1 MNKNNDD
8 RYEPMGPIYMKV
20 DGQSVPVPEV
30 LTQEE
35 VIQVLRLDIDGP
47 SDPEHTLAY
56 YRDKGLLRPTRIGK
70 RLRYWKQEVLRFLER
85 KTEETQR
92 SDL

>member
-1 MNKNNDD
+1 MNRNNENH
-8 RYEPMGPIYMKV
+8 YEQIGPIYMKV

-30 LTQEE
+30 MTEQE
-35 VIQVLRLDIDGP
+35 VIRMLRLDEEGQD
-47 SDPEHTLAY
+47 SNHALAY

-85 KTEETQR
+85 KTEMTQR

>member
-1 MNKNNDD
+1 
-8 RYEPMGPIYMKV
+8 MKI

-30 LTQEE
+30 LTEEE
-35 VIQVLRLDIDGP
+35 VISLLRLDIDGP
-47 SDPEHTLAY
+47 GDAKHTLAY

-85 KTEETQR
+85 KTEMTNTQVEE
-92 SDL
+92 